1 MDHSWEFKVGRLE
14 SNRYAVVPGLRV
26 YPQSPSAHRFPKIDG
41 NLLILVFVGF
51 VDLTL
56 IDILP
61 NNSVFGGG
69 NGQLSHPGRLIATAL
84 HDNSRKIFKLV
95 HADLGPLTKLIG
107 DGCPGRVAVEHAV
120 GGRCAGEGC
129 SSSKSYCIN
138 G

>member
-1 MDHSWEFKVGRLE
+1 MDHSGKFNVNCFE
-14 SNRYAVVPGLRV
+14 SHRYAVVPGLRV

-61 NNSVFGGG
+61 YNSIFCVR
-69 NGQLSHPGRLIATAL
+69 NSQLSHPGRLIATAL

-95 HADLGPLTKLIG
+95 HADLGPLTELIV
-107 DGCPGRVAVEHAV
+107 DWFPGRVAVEHAV
-120 GGRCAGEGC
+120 G
-129 SSSKSYCIN
+129 
-138 G
+138 